1 VKEKSGM
8 RGSKHEIPVA
18 EEMAEGE
25 LRVVEW
31 GGMTVEWGT
40 FRTEADPAP
49 LFRGLPD
56 DRCQCPHWGYVLK
69 GRLRY
74 RYADRED
81 VYSAGDVYYAPAG
94 HTPVLEAGAEWI
106 EFSRAKEYQQTM
118 DVAERNM
125 AALRE
130 SQPGA

>member
-1 VKEKSGM
+1 M
-8 RGSKHEIPVA
+8 RGSKKDIPVA
-18 EEMAEGE
+18 AEMAEGQ

-40 FRTEADPAP
+40 FRAAADPAP

-81 VYSAGDVYYAPAG
+81 AYSAGDVYYAPAG

-106 EFSRAKEYQQTM
+106 EFSPAKEYQQTM
-118 DVAERNM
+118 EVADRNM
-125 AALRE
+125 AALRD